1 MATFKA
7 GLQGALYIDG
17 TLINFITSLEVSIDR
32 DVAEEAVMGQE
43 YKIKRVGAYGAEFT
57 GAALVDLDSK
67 QLLDLML
74 AQSTTT
80 ASYAIYPDRT
90 DLSNYWYFDGQMQS
104 WSASGEP
111 GGIWAGDFGGIVA
124 GEFFATGFESAASA
138 SPSATLSPSASA
150 SASGSASAS
159 ASGSASPSPS

>member
-17 TLINFITSLEVSIDR
+17 TLINFITALEVSIDR

-57 GAALVDLDSK
+57 GSALVDLDSK
-67 QLLDLML
+67 QLLDEVPT
-74 AQSTTT
+74 SV
-80 ASYAIYPDRT
+80 YAVYPDRT
-90 DLSNYWYFDGQMQS
+90 DLTDYWYFDGQMQS

-124 GEFFATGFESAASA
+124 GVFTATGFA
-138 SPSATLSPSASA
+138 
-150 SASGSASAS
+150 
-159 ASGSASPSPS
+159 